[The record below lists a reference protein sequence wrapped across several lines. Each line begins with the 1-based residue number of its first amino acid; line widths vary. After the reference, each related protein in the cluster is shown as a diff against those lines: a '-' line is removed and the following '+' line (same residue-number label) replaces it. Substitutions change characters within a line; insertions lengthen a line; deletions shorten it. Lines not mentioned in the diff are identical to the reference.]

1 MKKLVFLL
9 AVAFSAALYSCG
21 NKAGEAADAAA
32 DSAAVAA
39 EVVEE
44 QVVEAVDTT
53 AGDTVV
59 AVTDS
64 VVAATAE

>member
-21 NKAGEAADAAA
+21 NKAGEATEAATDAAT
-32 DSAAVAA
+32 DAV
-39 EVVEE
+39 EVAEE

-53 AGDTVV
+53 AGDTIV

-64 VVAATAE
+64 VVAAAE

>member
-21 NKAGEAADAAA
+21 NKAEEATEAATDAVE
-32 DSAAVAA
+32 VA
-39 EVVEE
+39 EE
-44 QVVEAVDTT
+44 QIVETVDTT
-53 AGDTVV
+53 AVDTIV

-64 VVAATAE
+64 VVAAE

>member
-21 NKAGEAADAAA
+21 NKAVEATEAATDAVE
-32 DSAAVAA
+32 VA
-39 EVVEE
+39 EE

-53 AGDTVV
+53 AGDTII

-64 VVAATAE
+64 VVAAAE